1 MIYKAYES
9 ELNITM
15 IKNVLQINIK
25 FLKVQNTSQIFF
37 YRNRVGE
44 FTIYIAM

>member
-25 FLKVQNTSQIFF
+25 ILKVQNTSQIIFIEIELV
-37 YRNRVGE
+37 NSQ
-44 FTIYIAM
+44 YI